1 MFTCS
6 AQPDP
11 THGPSTASVRL
22 QSAAQDSPTDHSTQ
36 ILHCPLKPCVFFIF
50 QLFVIDPYQLTAPE
64 LTYSVVHPL
73 VNKYTSIQEGNLS
86 VVFCLLL
93 NRVHFLRDENVT
105 TAPISRSRAELC
117 EILATRILRQL
128 GDDMYRL
135 AVAAATEWPVYNGAD
150 PASIAQVKQERDDDP
165 ESHVGNAIELAILG
179 KARKFIKSSACQKL
193 ISAIWR

>member
-1 MFTCS
+1 MFS
-6 AQPDP
+6 
-11 THGPSTASVRL
+11 L
-22 QSAAQDSPTDHSTQ
+22 
-36 ILHCPLKPCVFFIF
+36 IF
-50 QLFVIDPYQLTAPE
+50 KLSVIDPYQLTAPE
-64 LTYSVVHPL
+64 LTYSLVHPL

-105 TAPISRSRAELC
+105 TAPISRSRADLC
-117 EILATRILRQL
+117 EILATRVLRQL
-128 GDDMYRL
+128 GDDIYRL

-150 PASIAQVKQERDDDP
+150 PASIAQLKQERNDDL

-193 ISAIWR
+193 IRAIWR